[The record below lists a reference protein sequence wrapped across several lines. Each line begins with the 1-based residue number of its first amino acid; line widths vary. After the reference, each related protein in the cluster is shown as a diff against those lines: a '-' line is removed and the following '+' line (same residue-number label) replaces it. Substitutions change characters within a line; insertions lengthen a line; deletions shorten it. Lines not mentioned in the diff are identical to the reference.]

1 MVVACNNDER
11 RKSVSL
17 CANDRGASPYRGM
30 AHAARTDNESR
41 DRVASASNRADRR
54 VLSLNDYRDRLP
66 EAPQDGEDARCEWPH
81 DATCTPRSSKARGA
95 RSIVVFKAFCSNP
108 SKANRIARKDGT
120 VEDQS
125 SSTDSRYDTPSSG
138 KRRRSGNVFETPL
151 LEAGTPSPM
160 HLNTPPALDVSDDG
174 YETPSEDLLGPVR
187 CVDYSQVATTG
198 FAPPEKCFAPRRQ
211 ARRFAVLPSMV
222 GLAATRSMYSS

>member
-1 MVVACNNDER
+1 MVIACNNNER

-30 AHAARTDNESR
+30 AHAARTDNASR
-41 DRVASASNRADRR
+41 DRVASASNHDDGR
-54 VLSLNDYRDRLP
+54 VLPLNDNRDRLP
-66 EAPQDGEDARCEWPH
+66 EAPQDGEDARCEGPH
-81 DATCTPRSSKARGA
+81 DATC
-95 RSIVVFKAFCSNP
+95 
-108 SKANRIARKDGT
+108 IARKDGT

-138 KRRRSGNVFETPL
+138 KRRRSGNVLETPL
-151 LEAGTPSPM
+151 LEARTPSPM
-160 HLNTPPALDVSDDG
+160 HLNKPPALDVSDNG

-222 GLAATRSMYSS
+222 GLASTRQLVVCLPTTADANSHALVTR